1 MHACSCSPQHPQLER
16 SFDHHHDIFQFS
28 IYDMSDVFYITDI
41 FETLDTS
48 DTFGKFDTFFK
59 HLVYL

>member
-48 DTFGKFDTFFK
+48 DTFGKFDI
-59 HLVYL
+59 